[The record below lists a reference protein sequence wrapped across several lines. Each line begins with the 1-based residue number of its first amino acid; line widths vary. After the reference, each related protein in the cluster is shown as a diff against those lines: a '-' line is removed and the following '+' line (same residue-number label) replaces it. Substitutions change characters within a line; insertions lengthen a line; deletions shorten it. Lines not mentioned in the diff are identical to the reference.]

1 VSVGINASALYSRP
15 LRIAASMSSIVK
27 GWQPFSRS
35 GLGARGTFSLS
46 LSRPA
51 ARPPTCPFLN
61 SLPLDDE
68 VPDIPVKL
76 DQFSV
81 KRRSSPNTRPFGNGD
96 LSSTADV
103 ARSGRAIPTQ
113 LV

>member
-1 VSVGINASALYSRP
+1 VR
-15 LRIAASMSSIVK
+15 AA
-27 GWQPFSRS
+27 PFRY
-35 GLGARGTFSLS
+35 RGQSLDY
-46 LSRPA
+46 RPA
-51 ARPPTCPFLN
+51 PFLN

-81 KRRSSPNTRPFGNGD
+81 KRRSSPNTRPFGNCD
-96 LSSTADV
+96 LLPTADV